1 MTHEAPIV
9 DAPRRG
15 LPTPRHG
22 GAVGTAAIVLLGAL
36 VAWVWGATFLGGYTD
51 DVPPTL
57 VLVLTVL
64 PAVAPALCALAF
76 LLWTLIPDHRAAP
89 WLLAAT
95 ALAPVVWWGP
105 SWPAQGVAPRA
116 DDLIVMT
123 WNAHRLW
130 GGPSDGGNAT
140 TCLVD
145 EVTASNPQIVVLE
158 EVTLQDL
165 ERLKPR
171 LGLDCVHSTYQ
182 RADDADSAGIA
193 VCARGGPWQLQRGR
207 TFAFE
212 EEADWRYVRGV
223 FERSVDGAD
232 PAAIQRISVLGV
244 HLHPYRILHDQ
255 RHLLENAADRAPE
268 VTRAQ
273 EAQTEALLARWRDIP
288 EPTIIAGDFNSTR
301 DTPFHSRLRRYLVDA
316 WERGADGFGGTVDL
330 LDVIPLRIDFIY
342 ASPRLPVVSAAI
354 PQVGCSDHRP
364 VVARLRAP

>member
-1 MTHEAPIV
+1 M
-9 DAPRRG
+9 
-15 LPTPRHG
+15 
-22 GAVGTAAIVLLGAL
+22 
-36 VAWVWGATFLGGYTD
+36 
-51 DVPPTL
+51 

-95 ALAPVVWWGP
+95 ALAPVAWWGP
-105 SWPAQGVAPRA
+105 SWPARGVPASP
-116 DDLIVMT
+116 DDLVVMT

-130 GGPSDGGNAT
+130 GGPADGGDAT
-140 TCLVD
+140 ACLVS
-145 EVTASNPQIVVLE
+145 EVTASDPQIIVLE
-158 EVTLQDL
+158 EVTPKDL
-165 ERLKPR
+165 ERLTPR

-193 VCARGGPWQLQRGR
+193 VCSRAGPWQLQRGR
-207 TFAFE
+207 TLAYE
-212 EEADWRYVRGV
+212 DEADWRYVRGV
-223 FERSVDGAD
+223 FERA
-232 PAAIQRISVLGV
+232 PAASPEAVGGGEVPRISVLGV

-255 RHLLENAADRAPE
+255 RHVLENAADRAPE

-273 EAQTEALLARWRDIP
+273 EAQTEALVARWRDIP

-301 DTPFHSRLRRYLVDA
+301 DTPFHSRLRRYLVDT

-342 ASPRLPVVSAAI
+342 ASPRLPVVSARI
-354 PQVGCSDHRP
+354 PEVGCSDHKP
-364 VVARLRAP
+364 VVARLRVP